1 MTPVTSLNE
10 YEPLVI
16 AMTRPTMIG
25 GFTLASLVLSFYVPG
40 MLSMI
45 VHAVWPLILVPCL
58 LLVSYLVCLKDV
70 YLFDIAA
77 CAMYLKNCPN
87 KRMWGNRRYAPR

>member
-1 MTPVTSLNE
+1 MTLVTMVNNDEPV
-10 YEPLVI
+10 VI

-40 MLSMI
+40 MLAMI
-45 VHAVWPLILVPCL
+45 VHAVWPLIFVPCL

-77 CAMYLKNCPN
+77 SAMYLRNCPN